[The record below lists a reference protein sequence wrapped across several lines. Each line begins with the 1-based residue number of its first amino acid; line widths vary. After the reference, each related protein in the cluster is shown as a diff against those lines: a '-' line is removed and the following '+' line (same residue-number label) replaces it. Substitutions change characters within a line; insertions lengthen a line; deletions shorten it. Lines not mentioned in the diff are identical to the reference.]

1 MSSQIVL
8 LVTIALKSGKKA
20 AFLDNL
26 RSIVDVMEKEPSF
39 INSTIHEN
47 VENENEIVVYE
58 TWKGTKESWLA
69 EEYPRPYR
77 KPYED
82 ALSNLVENRSVAWLK
97 PITTPAAPCP

>member
-8 LVTIALKSGKKA
+8 LVRVTLRPGKKA
-20 AFLDNL
+20 EFLANL
-26 RSIVDVMEKEPSF
+26 GSVVGVMEKEPSF

-47 VENENEIVVYE
+47 VESPDEVVVYE
-58 TWKGTKESWLA
+58 TWRGTKESWLA

-82 ALSNLVENRSVAWLK
+82 SLADLVIDRSVAWLQ
-97 PITTPAAPCP
+97 PIPIPAEHHP